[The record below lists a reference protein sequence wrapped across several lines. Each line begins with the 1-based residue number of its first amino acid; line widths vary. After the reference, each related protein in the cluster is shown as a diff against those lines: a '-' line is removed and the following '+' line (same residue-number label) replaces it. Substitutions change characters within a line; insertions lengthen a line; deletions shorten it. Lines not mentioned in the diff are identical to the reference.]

1 MKKKDL
7 YVNTI
12 FFTALTVFSITINI
26 HYGNIGVFPID
37 TFAFFDTAYGIL
49 LNKHPFKDV
58 WVTTG
63 PFVDYLQ
70 AFFFT
75 LSGLNWFSYLLHA
88 SFLNFLITI
97 TIFFTLK
104 KLGLSSYYSFF
115 YSLSVATLCYP
126 VAGTPFAYQHSYILS
141 IISLMIL
148 FLSIKIKSNF
158 LWFLLPFTM
167 TFAFLSMHVPASY
180 VNLVLIVSI
189 FLYFVFNYN
198 LSKIISFLLGSVSIV
213 IITMLFFVYFEIP
226 VSKFIQQYILFP
238 ISMGEYR
245 LSNPDYAYSLEANLT
260 FRRIVGHFKFI
271 HIFLFFIMT
280 SIIIIL
286 FNKKKN
292 FNKKEDLIIY
302 GSMIATTFLIIFHQL
317 ITANQTFIFSIIP
330 VLAGLSH
337 VLVERYFSKKNFY
350 KLIIL
355 SLVILVTVKYHLEYN
370 VKRKFMD
377 LQNTD
382 LSKAVNASLL
392 DKKFENLKWINPF
405 FSGNPQD
412 EINLL
417 KNTAEAI
424 KDDDREKMVIT
435 NYQFFSVILEEDLN
449 IPNRWYLRTAS
460 ASHPQKD
467 HKYYKFYKDHFEKIL
482 SKNNIQVIYTVGF
495 SNNKTIRL
503 QKDFESYT
511 DNICFDKFVINGI
524 SSGFKLRKCR

>member
-1 MKKKDL
+1 MVKSNSL
-7 YVNTI
+7 YVVLI
-12 FFTALTVFSITINI
+12 SFYAFTVNWIS
-26 HYGNIGVFPID
+26 GNIGVFPID

-63 PFVDYLQ
+63 PLLDYLQ
-70 AFFFT
+70 AFFFK
-75 LSGLNWFSYLLHA
+75 LGGLNWFSYLLHA
-88 SFLNFLITI
+88 SFFNFLITI

-104 KLGLSSYYSFF
+104 KFGLSSHYSFF

-148 FLSIKIKSNF
+148 FLSIKTKSNF
-158 LWFLLPFTM
+158 LWFLLPFIM

-189 FLYFVFNYN
+189 FIYFAFNYN

-213 IITMLFFVYFEIP
+213 IITILFFVYFEIP

-238 ISMGEYR
+238 MSMGEYR
-245 LSNPDYAYSLEANLT
+245 LSNPDYPYSLGANLT

-280 SIIIIL
+280 SITIIL

-355 SLVILVTVKYHLEYN
+355 SLVILVTAKYHLEYN
-370 VKRKFMD
+370 ITRKFMD

-382 LSKAVNASLL
+382 LSRAVNASLL
-392 DKKFENLKWINPF
+392 DKKFKNLKWINPF
-405 FSGNPQD
+405 FSGSPQD

-417 KNTAEAI
+417 KNTVEVI
-424 KDDDREKMVIT
+424 KNDNREKMVVT

-449 IPNRWYLRTAS
+449 IPNRWYLGN
-460 ASHPQKD
+460 ASHPHKN

-482 SKNNIQVIYTVGF
+482 SKNNIQVIYTVEL
-495 SNNKTIRL
+495 SNKDAIHF

-511 DNICFDKFVINGI
+511 DNTCFDRFVINRI